1 MSNRYGIYDGLE
13 YKERLVKRQTDYVS
27 RNFHKSDGY
36 DEVTLIK
43 LDMSEVA
50 DMPIITYNTTSDGVK
65 RFLNHPEHPIVKGDI
80 IDHVDGFKYLT
91 TEQANHFSVNN
102 FGKIRKMEDTLNWK
116 DSNGNVRS
124 HPFHMPKSSA
134 GMQDTDND
142 LPLSIGRRDV
152 WMQYNVQTATI
163 YENQRFILGGRNAF
177 KVTAY
182 DNFSIV
188 GVLRLSLE
196 RDVLY
201 PEDDLVNNIAY
212 NGETFTTQTPSDGAF
227 FSSPVEN
234 NSVYV
239 YGSGAT
245 YDSIYT
251 YADSVIVKPEIKI
264 PISMSEKVEVYTYLE
279 NIRTADTFTFRIDGI
294 DPSKYTILSTDGNS
308 VEIRCDEFYYS
319 GQLVAIKNV
328 TLEETSIPL
337 VLKSLF

>member
-27 RNFHKSDGY
+27 RNFYKSDGY
-36 DEVTLIK
+36 DKVTLIK

-102 FGKIRKMEDTLNWK
+102 FGKIRKMEDALNWK
-116 DSNGNVRS
+116 DSSGAVYS

-163 YENQRFILGGRNAF
+163 YINQRFILGGKTAF

-201 PEDDLVNNIAY
+201 PEDDLINNIAY
-212 NGETFTTQTPSDGAF
+212 NGDIIPPQPTPTTEIQ
-227 FSSPVEN
+227 FS
-234 NSVYV
+234 
-239 YGSGAT
+239 
-245 YDSIYT
+245 
-251 YADSVIVKPEIKI
+251 ADSLEI
-264 PISMSEKVEVYTYLE
+264 PVGLSDTVTVYEYLE
-279 NIRTADTFTFRIDGI
+279 GVAQPTTFTFRIDGI
-294 DPSKYTILSTDGNS
+294 DASKYSILSTTGNS
-308 VEIRCDEFYYS
+308 IEIEADEFYYS
-319 GQLVAIKNV
+319 GQLVAIKDV